1 MKFHKQ
7 YNLRSKK
14 ASANI
19 PKENPTREL
28 QKNTPSSSQPKKYN
42 SVRDVM
48 EKGKSK
54 EQPPKKTPKARKE
67 TIIKEV

>member
-1 MKFHKQ
+1 MKFKTQ

-14 ASANI
+14 ALANV

-28 QKNTPSSSQPKKYN
+28 QTNTPSSSQSKKNN
-42 SVRDVM
+42 SIRDVM

-54 EQPPKKTPKARKE
+54 E
-67 TIIKEV
+67 